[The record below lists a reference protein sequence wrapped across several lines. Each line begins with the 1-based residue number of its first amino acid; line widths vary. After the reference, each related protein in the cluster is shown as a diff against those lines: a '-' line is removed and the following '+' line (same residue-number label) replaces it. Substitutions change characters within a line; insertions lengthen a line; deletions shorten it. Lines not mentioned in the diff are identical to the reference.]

1 MNMLKISKAIFRS
14 LLSSR
19 SLCVAVVALMV
30 LCALPVFRSAAGID
44 GRVEYLESG
53 ITRVEQELSASYAD
67 ALVNAGEEGVYTSS
81 SSMPALL
88 YPLAAGRLVLAPLS
102 PLLPFLQVSD
112 GAYSFYDGSKEY
124 LLWAA
129 TAVAVSFL
137 AARLNKREKLIIQ
150 APMGE
155 LGRLVA
161 SSVWASVFAM
171 LAVLAVNLPGI
182 IAALVKNGPGSL
194 FYPIGYVQYAT
205 PVIKPA
211 WLVFA
216 QTAILQFLV
225 AAFISL
231 VVHLAVKIAN
241 NPTLGIV
248 FVCAL
253 MGATMVPGYYGR
265 SIALREF
272 ALLNPLTYANTE
284 LTVGA
289 YSPYPTTQIVNLPGL
304 CFERGA
310 ITLVCAIGIEVL
322 AISLLCVAGKSG
334 CARPM
339 SPICLE
345 RGSFTAS
352 RTTARSSACA
362 SAVAYVRTMGKLLL
376 HSPAL
381 AVCAIAMSTAM
392 LAPALVEVFPDAGDV
407 SAVRYR
413 DGELR
418 SIDRYLEQD
427 AANMD
432 VEGKAALEGMRDALS
447 GFVYAPTPAEGFRS
461 LATYERARGELGA
474 ANVTLL
480 QSIGIE
486 PETPSRVEARALLLE
501 SIASLPDPKVY
512 ELSTKMPPLILLS
525 YLQAALPSLFWL
537 LPVVVTSL
545 ACTHLRCRSLLV
557 FQVPATAHVRFLT
570 AVALSLLLGLALLL
584 VSMVPAAVVS
594 LIKNGAGGSEY
605 PVALIRAGASTTSMV
620 GEAVLC
626 SIPLL
631 VMAYGVISV
640 VAALTAAISR
650 NPVVT
655 GVVCAVLLVLG
666 SLSAHVE
673 SAGMG
678 VALLAPFASFDPASQ
693 VGTIG
698 FLGRGTN
705 AMPFGEVVGASGAL
719 LVVLGVVSPLM
730 VRLSVPKIE
739 RG

>member
-1 MNMLKISKAIFRS
+1 
-14 LLSSR
+14 
-19 SLCVAVVALMV
+19 
-30 LCALPVFRSAAGID
+30 
-44 GRVEYLESG
+44 
-53 ITRVEQELSASYAD
+53 
-67 ALVNAGEEGVYTSS
+67 
-81 SSMPALL
+81 
-88 YPLAAGRLVLAPLS
+88 
-102 PLLPFLQVSD
+102 
-112 GAYSFYDGSKEY
+112 
-124 LLWAA
+124 
-129 TAVAVSFL
+129 
-137 AARLNKREKLIIQ
+137 
-150 APMGE
+150 
-155 LGRLVA
+155 
-161 SSVWASVFAM
+161 
-171 LAVLAVNLPGI
+171 
-182 IAALVKNGPGSL
+182 
-194 FYPIGYVQYAT
+194 
-205 PVIKPA
+205 
-211 WLVFA
+211 
-216 QTAILQFLV
+216 
-225 AAFISL
+225 
-231 VVHLAVKIAN
+231 
-241 NPTLGIV
+241 
-248 FVCAL
+248 
-253 MGATMVPGYYGR
+253 
-265 SIALREF
+265 
-272 ALLNPLTYANTE
+272 
-284 LTVGA
+284 
-289 YSPYPTTQIVNLPGL
+289 
-304 CFERGA
+304 
-310 ITLVCAIGIEVL
+310 
-322 AISLLCVAGKSG
+322 
-334 CARPM
+334 
-339 SPICLE
+339 
-345 RGSFTAS
+345 
-352 RTTARSSACA
+352 
-362 SAVAYVRTMGKLLL
+362 MGKLLL

-474 ANVTLL
+474 ADATLL

>member
-1 MNMLKISKAIFRS
+1 MLKISKAIFRS

-19 SLCVAVVALMV
+19 SLCVVVVALMV

-67 ALVNAGEEGVYTSS
+67 ALVNAGEDGVYTSS

-88 YPLAAGRLVLAPLS
+88 YPLAAGRLILAPLS
-102 PLLPFLQVSD
+102 PLLPFLQISD
-112 GAYSFYDGSKEY
+112 GEYTYYDGSKEY
-124 LLWAA
+124 LLWVA

-171 LAVLAVNLPGI
+171 LAVLAINLPGI
-182 IAALVKNGPGSL
+182 IAALVKNGPGSP
-194 FYPIGYVQYAT
+194 FYPIGYIQYAT

-253 MGATMVPGYYGR
+253 MGVTMVPGYYGR

-272 ALLNPLTYANTE
+272 ALLNPLSYANTE

-339 SPICLE
+339 PPICLE

-352 RTTARSSACA
+352 RAATRSSACA

-381 AVCAIAMSTAM
+381 AVCAIAMSTTM
-392 LAPALVEVFPDAGDV
+392 LAPALVEVFPDADDV

-432 VEGKAALEGMRDALS
+432 VEGKTALEDMRDALS

-474 ANVTLL
+474 ADATLL

-486 PETPSRVEARALLLE
+486 PETPSRAEARALLLE

-512 ELSTKMPPLILLS
+512 ELSTKIILLS
-525 YLQAALPSLFWL
+525 YFQAALPSLFWL

-545 ACTHLRCRSLLV
+545 ACTHLQCRSLLV

-570 AVALSLLLGLALLL
+570 AVALSLLLGLTLLL

-594 LIKNGAGGSEY
+594 AIKNGAGGSEY

-620 GEAVLC
+620 GEAVLR
-626 SIPLL
+626 SVPLL

-650 NPVVT
+650 SPVVT

-678 VALLAPFASFDPASQ
+678 AALLAPFASFDPASQ

-719 LVVLGVVSPLM
+719 LVVLGAVSPLL
-730 VRLSVPKIE
+730 VRLGVPKIE

>member
-19 SLCVAVVALMV
+19 SLCVVVVALMV

-67 ALVNAGEEGVYTSS
+67 ALVNAGEDGVYTSS

-88 YPLAAGRLVLAPLS
+88 YPLAAGRLILAPLS
-102 PLLPFLQVSD
+102 PLLPFLQISD
-112 GAYSFYDGSKEY
+112 GEYTYYDGSKEY
-124 LLWAA
+124 LLWVA

-171 LAVLAVNLPGI
+171 LAVLAINLPGI
-182 IAALVKNGPGSL
+182 IAALVKNGPGSP
-194 FYPIGYVQYAT
+194 FYPIGYIQYAT

-241 NPTLGIV
+241 KPTLGIV

-253 MGATMVPGYYGR
+253 MGVTMVPGYYGR

-310 ITLVCAIGIEVL
+310 IALVCAIGIEVL

-334 CARPM
+334 CACPI
-339 SPICLE
+339 SP
-345 RGSFTAS
+345 
-352 RTTARSSACA
+352 
-362 SAVAYVRTMGKLLL
+362 
-376 HSPAL
+376 
-381 AVCAIAMSTAM
+381 IAMSTTM
-392 LAPALVEVFPDAGDV
+392 LAPALVEMFPDADNV

-418 SIDRYLEQD
+418 SIDRYLEQN

-432 VEGKAALEGMRDALS
+432 VEGKAALEDMRDALS
-447 GFVYAPTPAEGFRS
+447 GFVYAPMPAEGFRS

-474 ANVTLL
+474 ADATLL

-486 PETPSRVEARALLLE
+486 PETPSRAEARALLLE

-525 YLQAALPSLFWL
+525 YLQAALLSLFLL

-545 ACTHLRCRSLLV
+545 ACTHLQCRSLLV
-557 FQVPATAHVRFLT
+557 LQIPATAHVRFLT
-570 AVALSLLLGLALLL
+570 AVALALLLGLVLLL
-584 VSMVPAAVVS
+584 VSMVPAVVVS
-594 LIKNGAGGSEY
+594 VIKNGAGGSEY

-655 GVVCAVLLVLG
+655 GMVCAVLLVLG

-673 SAGMG
+673 SVGMG

-719 LVVLGVVSPLM
+719 LVVLGAVSPLM

>member
-19 SLCVAVVALMV
+19 SLCIAVVALMV

-124 LLWAA
+124 LLWPAI
-129 TAVAVSFL
+129 AVAVSFL

-182 IAALVKNGPGSL
+182 IAALVKNGPGSP

-253 MGATMVPGYYGR
+253 MGVTMVPGYYGR

-310 ITLVCAIGIEVL
+310 ITLVCATGIEVL
-322 AISLLCVAGKSG
+322 AICLLCVAGKSG
-334 CARPM
+334 CARQMP
-339 SPICLE
+339 PICLE

-352 RTTARSSACA
+352 RTAARSSACA
-362 SAVAYVRTMGKLLL
+362 AAAYVRTMGKLLL
-376 HSPAL
+376 RSPLL
-381 AVCAIAMSTAM
+381 AACAVTMSTAM
-392 LAPALVEVFPDAGDV
+392 LVPALVETFPDTDDV
-407 SAVRYR
+407 SAGRYR

-418 SIDRYLEQD
+418 LIDRYLEQG

-432 VEGKAALEGMRDALS
+432 AEGKAALGDMRDAPS

-474 ANVTLL
+474 ADATLP

-486 PETPSRVEARALLLE
+486 PETPSRAGARALLLE

-537 LPVVVTSL
+537 LPVVVVSFV
-545 ACTHLRCRSLLV
+545 CIHLQYRSLLLL
-557 FQVPATAHVRFLT
+557 QVPTTAYIRFLT
-570 AVALSLLLGLALLL
+570 AVVLSLLLGLALLL

-594 LIKNGAGGSEY
+594 AIKNGAGGLEY
-605 PVALIRAGASTTSMV
+605 PAALIRAGAPTTSTV
-620 GEAVLC
+620 GEAVLR

-655 GVVCAVLLVLG
+655 GMVCAVLLVLG

-673 SAGMG
+673 SVGMG

-719 LVVLGVVSPLM
+719 LVVLGAVSPLM

>member
-1 MNMLKISKAIFRS
+1 MFKISKAIFRS

-19 SLCVAVVALMV
+19 SLCVAVVALI

-150 APMGE
+150 APMSE

-171 LAVLAVNLPGI
+171 LAVFAVNLPGI

-194 FYPIGYVQYAT
+194 FYPIGYIQFAT
-205 PVIKPA
+205 PIIKPV
-211 WLVFA
+211 WMVLV
-216 QTAILQFLV
+216 QTGVLQFLV
-225 AAFISL
+225 ATFISL
-231 VVHLAVKIAN
+231 VVHLAMKIAN

-253 MGATMVPGYYGR
+253 MGVTMVPGYYGR
-265 SIALREF
+265 SVALREF
-272 ALLNPLTYANTE
+272 VLLNPLTYANTE

-289 YSPYPTTQIVNLPGL
+289 YNPYPTTQIVNLPGL
-304 CFERGA
+304 CFERGTIA
-310 ITLVCAIGIEVL
+310 LVCAIEVL
-322 AISLLCVAGKSG
+322 VICLLCVAGKSG
-334 CARPM
+334 CAKNRSLPCF
-339 SPICLE
+339 SG
-345 RGSFTAS
+345 RGF
-352 RTTARSSACA
+352 A
-362 SAVAYVRTMGKLLL
+362 SARAGKRSCTHFDSFPYARTMGRVLL
-376 HSPAL
+376 HSLIL
-381 AVCAIAMSTAM
+381 AVCAIAMSVAM
-392 LAPALVEVFPDAGDV
+392 LIPTLVETFPDTDDV
-407 SAVRYR
+407 SAGRYR

-418 SIDRYLEQD
+418 SIDRYLERD

-432 VEGKAALEGMRDALS
+432 VEGKAALEDMRDALS

-461 LATYERARGELGA
+461 LATYERTRGELGA
-474 ANVTLL
+474 ADAALL

-486 PETPSRVEARALLLE
+486 PETPSRAEARALLLE
-501 SIASLPDPKVY
+501 GVASMPEPKVY
-512 ELSTKMPPLILLS
+512 DLSTKMPPPIFIS
-525 YLQAALPSLFWL
+525 HLQAALPSMFWL
-537 LPVVVTSL
+537 LPVVVSSF
-545 ACTHLRCRSLLV
+545 ACAHLQYRSLMFL
-557 FQVPATAHVRFLT
+557 QVPVSARGRFLT
-570 AVALSLLLGLALLL
+570 AAVLSFLFGLALLL
-584 VSMVPAAVVS
+584 ISMVPAVAVS
-594 LIKNGAGGSEY
+594 AIRNGVGGLRY
-605 PVALIRAGASTTSMV
+605 PIALIQSGVPTTSTV
-620 GEAVLC
+620 GEALLR

-631 VMAYGVISV
+631 AMAYGVIA
-640 VAALTAAISR
+640 VAAALAAAISR
-650 NPVVT
+650 KPAASVAV
-655 GVVCAVLLVLG
+655 GVVLLVLG

-673 SAGMG
+673 SAGVG
-678 VALLAPFASFDPASQ
+678 AVLLTSFASFGPASQ

-705 AMPFGEVVGASGAL
+705 AMPFGQIVAASTVLL
-719 LVVLGVVSPLM
+719 LVLM
-730 VRLSVPKIE
+730 VASLLAMRLVAPKLD

>member
-1 MNMLKISKAIFRS
+1 M
-14 LLSSR
+14 
-19 SLCVAVVALMV
+19 
-30 LCALPVFRSAAGID
+30 
-44 GRVEYLESG
+44 
-53 ITRVEQELSASYAD
+53 
-67 ALVNAGEEGVYTSS
+67 
-81 SSMPALL
+81 
-88 YPLAAGRLVLAPLS
+88 
-102 PLLPFLQVSD
+102 
-112 GAYSFYDGSKEY
+112 
-124 LLWAA
+124 
-129 TAVAVSFL
+129 
-137 AARLNKREKLIIQ
+137 
-150 APMGE
+150 
-155 LGRLVA
+155 
-161 SSVWASVFAM
+161 
-171 LAVLAVNLPGI
+171 
-182 IAALVKNGPGSL
+182 
-194 FYPIGYVQYAT
+194 
-205 PVIKPA
+205 
-211 WLVFA
+211 FA

-352 RTTARSSACA
+352 RTTARSSACT

-427 AANMD
+427 VANMD

-474 ANVTLL
+474 ADATLL

-486 PETPSRVEARALLLE
+486 PETPSRAEARALLLE

-545 ACTHLRCRSLLV
+545 ACTYLRCRSLLV

-705 AMPFGEVVGASGAL
+705 AMPFGEVVGASVAL
-719 LVVLGVVSPLM
+719 LVVLGAVSPLM

>member
-1 MNMLKISKAIFRS
+1 
-14 LLSSR
+14 
-19 SLCVAVVALMV
+19 
-30 LCALPVFRSAAGID
+30 
-44 GRVEYLESG
+44 
-53 ITRVEQELSASYAD
+53 
-67 ALVNAGEEGVYTSS
+67 
-81 SSMPALL
+81 
-88 YPLAAGRLVLAPLS
+88 
-102 PLLPFLQVSD
+102 
-112 GAYSFYDGSKEY
+112 
-124 LLWAA
+124 
-129 TAVAVSFL
+129 
-137 AARLNKREKLIIQ
+137 
-150 APMGE
+150 
-155 LGRLVA
+155 
-161 SSVWASVFAM
+161 
-171 LAVLAVNLPGI
+171 
-182 IAALVKNGPGSL
+182 
-194 FYPIGYVQYAT
+194 
-205 PVIKPA
+205 
-211 WLVFA
+211 
-216 QTAILQFLV
+216 
-225 AAFISL
+225 
-231 VVHLAVKIAN
+231 
-241 NPTLGIV
+241 
-248 FVCAL
+248 
-253 MGATMVPGYYGR
+253 
-265 SIALREF
+265 
-272 ALLNPLTYANTE
+272 
-284 LTVGA
+284 
-289 YSPYPTTQIVNLPGL
+289 
-304 CFERGA
+304 
-310 ITLVCAIGIEVL
+310 
-322 AISLLCVAGKSG
+322 
-334 CARPM
+334 
-339 SPICLE
+339 
-345 RGSFTAS
+345 
-352 RTTARSSACA
+352 
-362 SAVAYVRTMGKLLL
+362 MGKLLL

-474 ANVTLL
+474 ADATLL

-486 PETPSRVEARALLLE
+486 PETPSRAEARALLLE

-545 ACTHLRCRSLLV
+545 ACTYLRCRSLLV

-655 GVVCAVLLVLG
+655 GMVCAVLLVLG

-673 SAGMG
+673 SVGMG

-705 AMPFGEVVGASGAL
+705 AMPFGEVVGASVFLKALSLRKKDQPPTDPRSSGARKRCL
-719 LVVLGVVSPLM
+719 RSCD
-730 VRLSVPKIE
+730 RLQRNHRLQVQYLKASRQTSQQCWTDRFRQESLKAPE
-739 RG
+739 SGWRRFLHGQEASACRYDTH

>member
-1 MNMLKISKAIFRS
+1 MNDELILIENKIYEVRGTKVMLDFDLAELYGIETRTLKQAVRRNIERFPEDFMFMLTKEEANNLIHIGVSQNVISPEYNVGSTNIFAFTENGVS
-14 LLSSR
+14 MLSS
-19 SLCVAVVALMV
+19 
-30 LCALPVFRSAAGID
+30 
-44 GRVEYLESG
+44 
-53 ITRVEQELSASYAD
+53 
-67 ALVNAGEEGVYTSS
+67 
-81 SSMPALL
+81 
-88 YPLAAGRLVLAPLS
+88 
-102 PLLPFLQVSD
+102 
-112 GAYSFYDGSKEY
+112 
-124 LLWAA
+124 
-129 TAVAVSFL
+129 
-137 AARLNKREKLIIQ
+137 
-150 APMGE
+150 
-155 LGRLVA
+155 
-161 SSVWASVFAM
+161 
-171 LAVLAVNLPGI
+171 
-182 IAALVKNGPGSL
+182 
-194 FYPIGYVQYAT
+194 
-205 PVIKPA
+205 
-211 WLVFA
+211 
-216 QTAILQFLV
+216 
-225 AAFISL
+225 
-231 VVHLAVKIAN
+231 
-241 NPTLGIV
+241 
-248 FVCAL
+248 
-253 MGATMVPGYYGR
+253 
-265 SIALREF
+265 
-272 ALLNPLTYANTE
+272 
-284 LTVGA
+284 
-289 YSPYPTTQIVNLPGL
+289 
-304 CFERGA
+304 
-310 ITLVCAIGIEVL
+310 
-322 AISLLCVAGKSG
+322 
-334 CARPM
+334 
-339 SPICLE
+339 
-345 RGSFTAS
+345 
-352 RTTARSSACA
+352 
-362 SAVAYVRTMGKLLL
+362 
-376 HSPAL
+376 
-381 AVCAIAMSTAM
+381 
-392 LAPALVEVFPDAGDV
+392 
-407 SAVRYR
+407 VRYR

-432 VEGKAALEGMRDALS
+432 VEGKTALEDMRDALS

-474 ANVTLL
+474 ADATLL

-486 PETPSRVEARALLLE
+486 PETPSRAEARALLLE

-545 ACTHLRCRSLLV
+545 ACTYLRCRSLLV

-678 VALLAPFASFDPASQ
+678 VALRAPFASFDPASQ

-719 LVVLGVVSPLM
+719 LVVLGAVSPLM